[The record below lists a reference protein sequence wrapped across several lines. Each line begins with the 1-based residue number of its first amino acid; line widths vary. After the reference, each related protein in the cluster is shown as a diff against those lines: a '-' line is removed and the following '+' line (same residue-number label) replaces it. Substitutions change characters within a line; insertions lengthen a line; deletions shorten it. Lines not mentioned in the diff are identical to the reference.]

1 MASNPALMLSHSAGG
16 VSQLIV
22 GSDDAAEA
30 AGAKPDGLAQVRR
43 RLVDLIRRLLLAK
56 AENSMHCLV
65 HNL

>member
-1 MASNPALMLSHSAGG
+1 MASNQGLLLSHFAGG
-16 VSQLIV
+16 VSQRIV

-30 AGAKPDGLAQVRR
+30 AGAEPDGLAQIRR

-56 AENSMHCLV
+56 AESSTHCLV

>member
-1 MASNPALMLSHSAGG
+1 MASNPALMLSHDF
-16 VSQLIV
+16 
-22 GSDDAAEA
+22 SDDAAEA
-30 AGAKPDGLAQVRR
+30 AGAKPDGLTQVRR